1 VRVVRLFPRR
11 VTRSP
16 LLFWFAVAALALLT
30 ASVVA
35 GALGRARSLAA
46 QYGPLRPMVVAARP
60 VERGRV
66 LEAADLA
73 VRMAPSS
80 MLVPGAL
87 ASVDDGRGRVVVV
100 PLAEGEPLLAAHLA
114 PAGLSGVAAQL
125 APGARAVS
133 VPTGSNAP
141 PLRRGDV
148 VDVLAT
154 LEGEGGTTLAIA
166 ADAMVVDVGEGGATA
181 GEAVTVAVSQDEAR
195 AVAYALAHG
204 TVTVALTPGVAS
216 AQTAPRQPAKYTT
229 STAAPAKTR

>member
-1 VRVVRLFPRR
+1 MRLSGRR

-16 LLFWFAVAALALLT
+16 LVFWFAVAALALLT

-46 QYGPLRPMVVAARP
+46 QYGPLRPMVVAARALDP
-60 VERGRV
+60 GRV
-66 LEAADLA
+66 LEADDLA
-73 VRMAPSS
+73 VRLVPSS
-80 MLVPGAL
+80 MLVAGAL
-87 ASVDDGRGRVVVV
+87 ASVDEGRGRVVVV
-100 PLAEGEPLLAAHLA
+100 PLVEGEPLLAGHLA
-114 PAGLSGVAAQL
+114 PDGLSGIAAQL
-125 APGARAVS
+125 RPGARAVS
-133 VPTGSNAP
+133 VPTGSSAP

-154 LEGEGGTTLAIA
+154 LEGDAGTTLAIA
-166 ADAMVVDVGEGGATA
+166 ADARVVDVGA
-181 GEAVTVAVSQDEAR
+181 GEEAVTVAVSQDEAR

-204 TVTVALTPGVAS
+204 SVTVALTPGVAA